1 GRVRRAVEAANADL
15 AATTEDVRFVA
26 LSLAAETAATYVDL
40 RAFQRRVE
48 LAERNVDLQRQT
60 LELVRSRFDAGLVS
74 ERDVAQASTN
84 VQVTRSR
91 LPTLQAGLR
100 AAENRLSVLLGVA
113 PGSLAAEL
121 AAVQP
126 IPVPPLQAAVGV
138 PADVVR
144 NRPDVRA

>member
-1 GRVRRAVEAANADL
+1 NGLDLREAYARLREARALRGIAGADRWPALEAAASYWRSDDSDRTALGDTGAESDLYAATLDAAWEIDLWGRVRRAVEAANADL

-74 ERDVAQASTN
+74 
-84 VQVTRSR
+84 
-91 LPTLQAGLR
+91 
-100 AAENRLSVLLGVA
+100 
-113 PGSLAAEL
+113 
-121 AAVQP
+121 
-126 IPVPPLQAAVGV
+126 
-138 PADVVR
+138 
-144 NRPDVRA
+144 